1 MAIRSVYI
9 KGGNGFPI
17 SYEVDSSTDHSG
29 LPNSVF
35 FKQVDLDSLVRYKD
49 ASGNILDAFSSGG
62 TGDMTKAVYDT
73 DNDGVVDYAEK
84 LPIEVINKTGATLTK
99 GTIVYL
105 NTTSSSTN
113 YPEAI
118 KANATSSATSDKTL
132 GAVYADIAINA
143 TGYVIVAGQV
153 HNLDTS
159 MYNVGDRLWL
169 STTDGLV
176 TTTMPV
182 QPNHTVFIGHVTRSQ
197 SVNGRILYAIQ
208 NGYHL
213 EDLHNVSRSVA
224 TASNN
229 DFLYYDSVGGLWK
242 NKAITGAD
250 VTQSSTYR
258 FVSDTEK
265 TTWNN
270 KEGAISAGTTLQYWR
285 GDKSWQT
292 LDKSAIGLGNVDNTS
307 DVNKPVSTATT
318 AAINTATSNTSI
330 LSKILTGLNIT
341 GGAIT
346 STNTIL
352 EAFGQV
358 QNQINTLFG
367 QDITTVANYSA
378 LPAANTVSGKFY
390 WCQAS
395 QGTAWLPGSLGG
407 TYYNAGLYHSNGTT
421 WEWQQ
426 YAYQATQ
433 AEVNAGLVTD
443 KFVSPSTLASSTQ
456 WGASI
461 TGVAIL
467 NFGNEE
473 DAAVVTVA
481 NVDITPS
488 NFRLITFV
496 PQETT
501 ETSLDDFK
509 LNGVDFNIENIISN
523 TSFNIRGTAVNNASG
538 NYTVNYYI
546 TRS

>member
-1 MAIRSVYI
+1 MAIRLVNI
-9 KGGNGFPI
+9 TGGNGFPI
-17 SYEVDSSTDHSG
+17 THEVDGVADHAA
-29 LPNSVF
+29 LPNSVY
-35 FKQVDLDSLVRYKD
+35 FKQKDLSDLVRYKD
-49 ASGNILDAFSSGG
+49 SLGNILDAFSTAGAGS
-62 TGDMTKAVYDT
+62 GDMEKSVYDT
-73 DNDGVVDYAEK
+73 NNDGVVDFAEK
-84 LPIEVINKTGATLTK
+84 LPVEVINKTGATLTK

-105 NTTSSSTN
+105 RTTSSSTN
-113 YPEAI
+113 YPEAL
-118 KANATSSATSDKTL
+118 KANASSSATSDKTL
-132 GAVYADIAINA
+132 GAVYADILDNA

-176 TTTMPV
+176 TTTQPI
-182 QPNHTVFIGHVTRSQ
+182 QPNHSVFIGHVTRSQ
-197 SVNGRILYAIQ
+197 VSNGRILYNIQ

-213 EDLHNVSRSVA
+213 NDLHNVLLTTPV
-224 TASNN
+224 NN
-229 DFLYYDSVGGLWK
+229 DFLYYDGVGGLWK

-250 VTQSSTYR
+250 ITQSSTYR
-258 FVSDTEK
+258 FVTDTEK
-265 TTWNN
+265 STWNA
-270 KEGAISAGTTLQYWR
+270 KEPAISSGTTLQYWR
-285 GDKSWQT
+285 GDKTWQT
-292 LDKSAIGLGNVDNTS
+292 LDKSAVGLGNVDNTA
-307 DVNKPVSTATT
+307 DIDKIVSTATT
-318 AAINTATSNTSI
+318 TAINTATSNTSI

-346 STNTIL
+346 SSNTIL

-367 QDITTVANYSA
+367 QAITTVANYSA
-378 LPAANTVSGKFY
+378 LPDPTTVNGKFY

-395 QGTAWLPGSLGG
+395 QGTKWLPGPLGG
-407 TYYNAGLYHSNGTT
+407 TFYNSGLYHSNGTT
-421 WEWQQ
+421 WEYME

-443 KFVSPSTLASSTQ
+443 KFVSPATLQASTQ
-456 WGASI
+456 WGSSI
-461 TGVAIL
+461 SGVAIL

-473 DAAVVTVA
+473 DAAIVTVL

-488 NFRLITFV
+488 NLRLVTFV
-496 PQETT
+496 PQETV

-509 LNGVDFNIENIISN
+509 LNGVSFNIENIISN
-523 TSFNIRGTAVNNASG
+523 TSFDVRGTALNGASG

-546 TRS
+546 TIS